1 MCLLLMIVVK
11 QVLYSLALVESLT
24 ELLVFKSLLEE
35 FIYIASILQTD
46 MIAEQKKNSR
56 IPLDWES
63 YCLMSYYERSTDCES
78 FLPFLC
84 NFC

>member
-1 MCLLLMIVVK
+1 MIVVK

-46 MIAEQKKNSR
+46 MIAEQKNSSR
-56 IPLDWES
+56 IPLDW
-63 YCLMSYYERSTDCES
+63 
-78 FLPFLC
+78 
-84 NFC
+84 

>member
-56 IPLDWES
+56 IPLDW
-63 YCLMSYYERSTDCES
+63 
-78 FLPFLC
+78 
-84 NFC
+84 